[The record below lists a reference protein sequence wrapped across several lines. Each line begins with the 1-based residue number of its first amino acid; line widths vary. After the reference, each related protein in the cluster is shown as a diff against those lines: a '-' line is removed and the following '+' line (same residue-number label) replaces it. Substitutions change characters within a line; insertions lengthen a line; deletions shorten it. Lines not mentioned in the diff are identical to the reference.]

1 MIERINR
8 VIWKALKPTIGEAAE
23 NIVWHFKKTGG
34 YRLVNSN
41 ISYAQ
46 CGEDLI
52 ACWLMGGLLKGKQP
66 SYMDIGANDP
76 RMLSNTYLMYRNGGR
91 GILVEPNTRMCKKL
105 KKVRSGDTVVNCG
118 VAEKKGKLTYY
129 FMDKDV
135 LNTFSKEEAERY
147 VKFGR
152 RIIEKKEIQVVTI
165 NDIMEKYGKVDFL
178 SIDVEGKEFDILKA
192 LDFTRFAPLAICAET
207 QEFYGTKRENFKEIN
222 EFLEQKGY
230 MIFADTMLNTI
241 YVDKKAYMDS
251 LPD

>member
-8 VIWKALKPTIGEAAE
+8 VIWKVLKPTIGEAAE

-76 RMLSNTYLMYRNGGR
+76 KMLSNTYLMYKNGGR

-105 KKVRSGDTVVNCG
+105 KKVRSGDKVLNYG
-118 VAEKKGKLTYY
+118 VAEKRGKLTYY
-129 FMDKDV
+129 IMDKEV
-135 LNTFSKEEAERY
+135 LNTFSEEEVERCA
-147 VKFGR
+147 KFGNR
-152 RIIEKKEIQVVTI
+152 VVRKKEIDVITI
-165 NDIMEKYGKVDFL
+165 NDIMEKCGKVDFL
-178 SIDVEGKEFDILKA
+178 SIDVEGKELEILRT
-192 LDFTRFAPLAICAET
+192 LDFTRFAPLAICVET
-207 QEFYGTKRENFKEIN
+207 QEFFGTKREDFSETDK
-222 EFLEQKGY
+222 LLVQKGY
-230 MIFADTMLNTI
+230 MVYADTMLNTI